1 MNRHLLRRLFEQQDD
16 GTTGSTGASGDSGA
30 QDAGQG
36 SDGATDKTVVEQGDG
51 GQGVDAG
58 KASAPKWPDDW
69 RSQLADGDEKTLK
82 KLERYTSPKE
92 VAKALRAAEQRIS
105 SGELKPTLPKD
116 AKPEEIAQWRK
127 DNGIPEKPE
136 EYDLKFDNG
145 LVIGEEDKPAVDE
158 FVKAM
163 HGTNATPDQVKAG
176 LGAYLQWREQEVQR
190 IAETDAD
197 EKAAT
202 EDALRA
208 EWGGEYR
215 RNLAA
220 INSMLDGAPSGV
232 KEMLSGAR
240 SGKSAVFNNPQV
252 VQWFAQIARE
262 LNPAATVVP
271 GASNP
276 GSAISDEIAQIEG
289 LMGDRASKYWKGP
302 EAEKLQQRYR
312 DLVSV
317 RDKTK

>member
-1 MNRHLLRRLFEQQDD
+1 M
-16 GTTGSTGASGDSGA
+16 
-30 QDAGQG
+30 
-36 SDGATDKTVVEQGDG
+36 
-51 GQGVDAG
+51 
-58 KASAPKWPDDW
+58 WPDDW

-105 SGELKPTLPKD
+105 SGELKPVLPKD

-145 LVIGEEDKPAVDE
+145 LVIGEEDKPAVSE

-163 HGTNATPDQVKAG
+163 HGTNATPEQVKAG

-190 IAETDAD
+190 IAETDAE

-220 INSMLDGAPSGV
+220 INGLLDGAPSGV
-232 KEMLSGAR
+232 KEALMGAR
-240 SGKSAVFNNPQV
+240 AGRSAVFNNPQV
-252 VQWFAQIARE
+252 VGWFAQLARE
-262 LNPAATVVP
+262 INPAATVVP

-276 GSAISDEIAQIEG
+276 GSAINDEISQIEA
-289 LMGDRASKYWKGP
+289 LMGDRSSKYWKGP
-302 EAEKLQQRYR
+302 EAEKIQQRYR
-312 DLVSV
+312 DLVST
-317 RDKTK
+317 RDKLK